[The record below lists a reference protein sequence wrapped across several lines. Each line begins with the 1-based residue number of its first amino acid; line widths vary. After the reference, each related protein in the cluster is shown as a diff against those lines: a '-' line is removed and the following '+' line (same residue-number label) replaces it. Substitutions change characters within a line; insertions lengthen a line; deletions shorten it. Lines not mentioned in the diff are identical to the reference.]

1 MWHHSVQHVIDG
13 KLDFILWPES
23 LTWLLFTGNSFSSN
37 KKSLA
42 RAKKN
47 PNQFYGYLSFPPISH
62 WMEWCYPDDPN
73 FCLVSCIFKKFFCRL
88 IFWWPAGFCKVQ
100 QITVSVNKRKKTI
113 CFLPV
118 TVFVILMLVGPSKC
132 VKQIII

>member
-42 RAKKN
+42 RGEKES
-47 PNQFYGYLSFPPISH
+47 QSVLWLSELST
-62 WMEWCYPDDPN
+62 N
-73 FCLVSCIFKKFFCRL
+73 FTLD
-88 IFWWPAGFCKVQ
+88 GM
-100 QITVSVNKRKKTI
+100 
-113 CFLPV
+113 
-118 TVFVILMLVGPSKC
+118 MLS
-132 VKQIII
+132 